1 MGKAVKHVVIVGGG
15 FAGVN
20 AAKQLGKKG
29 LYRVTIID
37 RRNHHLFQPLLYQVA
52 MAALSPAEIAYP
64 IRSLVNKYKYIDVLL
79 DEVVDIKGTDNK
91 LVTKTRTLDYDY
103 LILACGSNHSYF
115 GNNKWEEFA
124 PGLKTLGQ
132 ATEIRRRVLL
142 AFEKAANETDIQ
154 KQRQFLTFVIVG
166 GGPTGV
172 ELAGSIAE
180 MSRQSLRRDFKNL
193 DTSRTRVILLEGSP
207 RILNSYPDKL
217 SYKAALALEKL
228 GVQVWTSAMVTKI
241 DGKGVYIGEDEFV
254 KTSTVLWAAGVAA
267 SPLNKKL
274 ECPLDR
280 AGRVIVD
287 ECCRVEDNSHIF
299 VIGDQGHFKTPG
311 GEVLPGLAPVA
322 IQQGQYVAKY
332 LNNLAKGKKT
342 PGFKYL
348 DKGQMATIGRN
359 KAILKAFGIEMSGVM
374 AWFAWL
380 FVHILYLIGFKN
392 RVFVLIQWAW
402 SYMTFKKGARLI
414 IDKEWRTHSRLD
426 SDI

>member
-1 MGKAVKHVVIVGGG
+1 MAKERKHVVIIGGG
-15 FAGVN
+15 FGGVN
-20 AAKQLGKKG
+20 AAKILGRGKE
-29 LYRVTIID
+29 YRVTIID

-64 IRSLVNKYKYIDVLL
+64 IRSLVRRYPHIDVLL
-79 DEVVDIKGTDNK
+79 DEVVDLKPDQK
-91 LVTKTRTLDYDY
+91 EVVTKTRSISYDY
-103 LILACGSNHSYF
+103 LIMACGSNHSYF
-115 GNNKWEEFA
+115 GNNEWEEHA

-142 AFEKAANETDIQ
+142 AFEKAANEKDIE

-180 MSRQSLRRDFKNL
+180 LSRLSFRRDFKNL
-193 DTSRTRVILLEGSP
+193 DTSRTRVILLEGAP
-207 RILNSYPDKL
+207 QILNAYPKKL

-228 GVQVWTSAMVTKI
+228 GVQVWTNAMVTKI
-241 DGKGVYIGEDEFV
+241 ESKGVYIGDDEFV

-274 ECPLDR
+274 GSELDR
-280 AGRVIVD
+280 GGRVIVGQN
-287 ECCRVEDNSHIF
+287 CQVEDHPEVF
-299 VIGDQGHFKTPG
+299 VIGDQAHFKAKKGDT
-311 GEVLPGLAPVA
+311 LPGLAPVA

-332 LNNLAKGKKT
+332 LNQMAKGKKMG
-342 PGFKYL
+342 PFHYI

-359 KAILKAFGIEMSGVM
+359 KAVLKAFGIEMSGM
-374 AWFAWL
+374 IAWFAWL
-380 FVHILYLIGFKN
+380 FVHILYLIGFRN
-392 RVFVLIQWAW
+392 RMVVLFQWAW
-402 SYMTFKKGARLI
+402 AYLTFKKGARLI

-426 SDI
+426 ADI